1 MTGTDIDSDGT
12 EDDRVTETRTEPPVR
27 DDGGRGYTPVGL
39 DDAFATG
46 AAAPGDEVGAGG
58 DGGAGRRGG
67 AAADSSDAPQLP
79 SLGPVGWLRW
89 AWRQLTSMRVAL
101 LLLMLLAVAAVPG
114 TVFPQR
120 AQDTARVAT
129 YLTDHPDLGPLLDR
143 LGMFDVYSSAWFSA
157 IYLLLFVSLVG
168 CILPRGRTHL
178 RALRGRP
185 PRTPRRFDRF
195 PAQASLTAD
204 GSPREVAERAAV
216 ALRGPRSWRRFR
228 VDVREEAGGTWAVA
242 AERGY
247 LRETGNLLFHLALVG
262 LLVSVAT
269 GQLLHYRGQAIVVE
283 GRAFANTQSDYDTFE
298 SGAAFRASALQ
309 PFSLRLD
316 SFASRFDPDTL
327 QSRDFL
333 ADVTLTEPGQEPR
346 AETIKVNHPLITDGA
361 KIYLQGNGYA
371 PQVTI
376 RDSSGEVAFSGAVP
390 FLPQDTVYTSQG
402 VIKVPDVTSGPQIGL
417 QGVLLPTA
425 EQITDDIWRSVDPQ
439 PTDPLLALAVWTGD
453 LGLDDGVP
461 QNVYQLDETG
471 LTQATDAAGAPV
483 TLYVRP
489 GETVDLPDGLGTL
502 TFESLPR
509 FVALDLRHDPSLAWV
524 LTFALLAFAGLA
536 TSLFV
541 PRRRIWLRLRP
552 ATAADGVDG
561 VGPGPVDHPSTGD
574 QGPGSGRTVVTAAAL
589 ARGDDVGLQAEL
601 DRAMDRLLPSRDDDG
616 QRPAG
621 G

>member
-1 MTGTDIDSDGT
+1 MT
-12 EDDRVTETRTEPPVR
+12 R
-27 DDGGRGYTPVGL
+27 DDTTSTTPTGRYTPEGL
-39 DDAFATG
+39 EDAFSTG
-46 AAAPGDEVGAGG
+46 ADQQAPPSPGD
-58 DGGAGRRGG
+58 
-67 AAADSSDAPQLP
+67 DAPQLP
-79 SLGPVGWLRW
+79 ALGVVGWLRW

-114 TVFPQR
+114 TIFPQ
-120 AQDTARVAT
+120 QSQQPEEVAT
-129 YLTDHPDLGPLLDR
+129 YLVDHPDLGPLLDR
-143 LGMFDVYSSAWFSA
+143 LGFFDVYSSIWFSA

-168 CILPRGRTHL
+168 CILPRSRTHL
-178 RALRGRP
+178 KALGGRP

-195 PAQASLTAD
+195 PAQASFTSD
-204 GSPREVAERAAV
+204 GTPQEVAERAAV
-216 ALRGPRSWRRFR
+216 ALGGPRWARRFR
-228 VDVREEAGGTWAVA
+228 VDVRDEGAGAWSVA

-247 LRETGNLLFHLALVG
+247 LRETGNLVFHLALVG

-269 GQLLHYRGQAIVVE
+269 GQLLHYRGQAIVVAD
-283 GRAFANTQSDYDTFE
+283 RAFANTQSDYDTFE
-298 SGAAFRASALQ
+298 SGAGFRPSSLE

-316 SFASRFDPDTL
+316 SFESRFDPQTL
-327 QSRDFL
+327 QSRDFT
-333 ADVTLTEPGQEPR
+333 AHVTVTEPGEEGV
-346 AETIKVNHPLITDGA
+346 ADTIRVNHPLDAGGA

-371 PQVTI
+371 PQVTV
-376 RDSSGEVAFSGAVP
+376 RDAAGEVTFAGAVP

-425 EQITDDIWRSVDPQ
+425 EQVGEGIWRSTYPQ

-461 QNVYQLDETG
+461 QNVYQLDESG
-471 LTQATDAAGAPV
+471 LEQQLDADGRPV

-502 TFESLPR
+502 TFDALPR

-536 TSLFV
+536 ASLFV
-541 PRRRIWLRLRP
+541 PRRRVWLRARP
-552 ATAADGVDG
+552 ATG
-561 VGPGPVDHPSTGD
+561 STGD
-574 QGPGSGRTVVTAAAL
+574 EGPGSGRTVVTAAAL

-601 DRAMDRLLPSRDDDG
+601 DRAVDRLR
-616 QRPAG
+616 AG
-621 G
+621 EARTGR

>member
-1 MTGTDIDSDGT
+1 MMTR
-12 EDDRVTETRTEPPVR
+12 DRQTTEPST
-27 DDGGRGYTPVGL
+27 RGYTPEGL
-39 DDAFATG
+39 EDAFSAG
-46 AAAPGDEVGAGG
+46 QPPAGG
-58 DGGAGRRGG
+58 PGPTGSGA
-67 AAADSSDAPQLP
+67 APQLP
-79 SLGPVGWLRW
+79 SLGVVGWLRW

-120 AQDTARVAT
+120 AQDPEKVAT
-129 YLTDHPDLGPLLDR
+129 YLSDHPDLGPLLDR
-143 LGMFDVYSSAWFSA
+143 LGFFGVYSSVWFSA

-168 CILPRGRTHL
+168 CILPRSRTHL
-178 RALRGRP
+178 RAMRGRP
-185 PRTPRRFDRF
+185 PRAPRRFDRF
-195 PAQASLTAD
+195 PAQASAD
-204 GSPREVAERAAV
+204 LDGAPQEVAERAAA
-216 ALRGPRSWRRFR
+216 ALGGPRWWRRFR
-228 VDVREEAGGTWAVA
+228 VDVRDEGRGTWSVA

-247 LRETGNLLFHLALVG
+247 LRETGNLVFHLALVG

-269 GQLLHYRGQAIVVE
+269 GQLLHYRGQAIIVE

-298 SGAAFRASALQ
+298 SGSGFSAASLE
-309 PFSLRLD
+309 PFSMRLD
-316 SFASRFDPDTL
+316 SFESSFDPETL
-327 QSRDFL
+327 QSRDFT
-333 ADVTLTEPGQEPR
+333 AHVTITEPGSAGVEEQ
-346 AETIKVNHPLITDGA
+346 IKVNHPLDVAGA
-361 KIYLQGNGYA
+361 KVYLQGNGYA
-371 PQVTI
+371 PQVTV
-376 RDSSGEVAFSGAVP
+376 RDPDGNVTFAGAVP

-425 EQITDDIWRSVDPQ
+425 EQVADGIYRSVDPQ

-471 LTQATDAAGAPV
+471 LTQALDDEGLPV
-483 TLYVRP
+483 TLYLRP

-502 TFESLPR
+502 TFDALPR

-541 PRRRIWLRLRP
+541 PRRRVWLRLRP
-552 ATAADGVDG
+552 AEDE
-561 VGPGPVDHPSTGD
+561 
-574 QGPGSGRTVVTAAAL
+574 GPGSGRTVVTAAAL

-601 DRAMDRLLPSRDDDG
+601 DRAMDRLRGADVDG
-616 QRPAG
+616 PTGRTG
-621 G
+621 R

>member
-1 MTGTDIDSDGT
+1 MT
-12 EDDRVTETRTEPPVR
+12 RETPAP
-27 DDGGRGYTPVGL
+27 GYTPEGL
-39 DDAFATG
+39 DDAFSG
-46 AAAPGDEVGAGG
+46 PVPGDGPAP
-58 DGGAGRRGG
+58 
-67 AAADSSDAPQLP
+67 DAPAPAPPQLP
-79 SLGPVGWLRW
+79 AIGVVGWLRW
-89 AWRQLTSMRVAL
+89 GWRQLTSMRVAL

-120 AQDTARVAT
+120 PQDPARVAT

-143 LGMFDVYSSAWFSA
+143 LGFFDVYASTWFSA

-168 CILPRGRTHL
+168 CILPRSRTHL
-178 RALRGRP
+178 RAVRGRP

-195 PAQASLTAD
+195 PAQATLELDA
-204 GSPREVAERAAV
+204 PPQVVAERAAA
-216 ALRGPRSWRRFR
+216 ALGGPRWWRRFR
-228 VDVREEAGGTWAVA
+228 VDVRDEGGGAWSVA

-247 LRETGNLLFHLALVG
+247 LRETGNLVFHLALVG

-298 SGAAFRASALQ
+298 SGSGFRPDSLD

-316 SFASRFDPDTL
+316 SFESRFDPDTL
-327 QSRDFL
+327 QSRDFT
-333 ADVTLTEPGQEPR
+333 AHVTVTEPGGEPT
-346 AETIKVNHPLITDGA
+346 AQTIKVNEPLVAGGA
-361 KIYLQGNGYA
+361 KVYLQGNGYA
-371 PQVTI
+371 PQVTV
-376 RDSSGEVAFSGAVP
+376 RDASGEVVFAGAVP

-402 VIKVPDVTSGPQIGL
+402 VIKVPDVTTGPQIGF

-425 EQITDDIWRSVDPQ
+425 EQVGEGLWRSVYPQ

-471 LTQATDAAGAPV
+471 LTQALDADGRPV

-502 TFESLPR
+502 TFDALPR
-509 FVALDLRHDPSLAWV
+509 FVALDLRHDPSLGWV
-524 LTFALLAFAGLA
+524 LAFALLAFAGLA
-536 TSLFV
+536 VSLFV
-541 PRRRIWLRLRP
+541 PRRRVWVRAQP
-552 ATAADGVDG
+552 AGSPAP
-561 VGPGPVDHPSTGD
+561 VGSTVPDGD

-601 DRAMDRLLPSRDDDG
+601 DRAMDRLRATDGDPSAD
-616 QRPAG
+616 
-621 G
+621 

>member
-1 MTGTDIDSDGT
+1 MTRDPQT
-12 EDDRVTETRTEPPVR
+12 TEPSP
-27 DDGGRGYTPVGL
+27 RGYTPEGL
-39 DDAFATG
+39 EDAFSAG
-46 AAAPGDEVGAGG
+46 QPPAGG
-58 DGGAGRRGG
+58 SGPAGSGA
-67 AAADSSDAPQLP
+67 APQLP
-79 SLGPVGWLRW
+79 SLGVVGWLRW

-120 AQDTARVAT
+120 AQDPDKVAT
-129 YLTDHPDLGPLLDR
+129 YLSDHPDLGPLLDR
-143 LGMFDVYSSAWFSA
+143 LGFFGVYSSVWFSA

-168 CILPRGRTHL
+168 CILPRSRTHL
-178 RALRGRP
+178 RAVRGRP
-185 PRTPRRFDRF
+185 PRAPRRFERF
-195 PAQASLTAD
+195 PAQASAD
-204 GSPREVAERAAV
+204 LDGAPQEVAARAAA
-216 ALRGPRSWRRFR
+216 ALGGPRWWRRFR
-228 VDVREEAGGTWAVA
+228 VDVRDEGRGVWSVA

-247 LRETGNLLFHLALVG
+247 LRETGNLVFHLALVG

-269 GQLLHYRGQAIVVE
+269 GQLLHYRGQAIIVE

-298 SGAAFRASALQ
+298 SGSGFSAASLE
-309 PFSLRLD
+309 PFSMRLD
-316 SFASRFDPDTL
+316 SFESAFDPDTL
-327 QSRDFL
+327 QSRDFT
-333 ADVTLTEPGQEPR
+333 AHVTITEPGSAGVQEQ
-346 AETIKVNHPLITDGA
+346 IKVNHPLDVAGA
-361 KIYLQGNGYA
+361 KVYLQGNGYA
-371 PQVTI
+371 PQVTV
-376 RDSSGEVAFSGAVP
+376 RDPDGDVTFAGAVP

-425 EQITDDIWRSVDPQ
+425 EQVADGIYRSVDPQ

-471 LTQATDAAGAPV
+471 LTQSLDDDGLPV
-483 TLYVRP
+483 TLYLRP

-502 TFESLPR
+502 TFDALPR

-541 PRRRIWLRLRP
+541 PRRRVWLRLRP
-552 ATAADGVDG
+552 AEDE
-561 VGPGPVDHPSTGD
+561 
-574 QGPGSGRTVVTAAAL
+574 GPGSGRTVVTAAAL

-601 DRAMDRLLPSRDDDG
+601 DRAMDRLRGADVDG
-616 QRPAG
+616 PTGRTG
-621 G
+621 R

>member
-1 MTGTDIDSDGT
+1 MMTR
-12 EDDRVTETRTEPPVR
+12 DRQTTEPSP
-27 DDGGRGYTPVGL
+27 RGYTPEGL
-39 DDAFATG
+39 EDAFSAG
-46 AAAPGDEVGAGG
+46 QPPAGG
-58 DGGAGRRGG
+58 SGPTGSGA
-67 AAADSSDAPQLP
+67 APQLP
-79 SLGPVGWLRW
+79 SLGVVGWLRW

-120 AQDTARVAT
+120 AQDPDKVAT
-129 YLTDHPDLGPLLDR
+129 YLSDHPDLGPLLDR
-143 LGMFDVYSSAWFSA
+143 LGFFGVYSSVWFSA

-168 CILPRGRTHL
+168 CILPRSRTHL
-178 RALRGRP
+178 RAMRGRP
-185 PRTPRRFDRF
+185 PRAPRRFDRF
-195 PAQASLTAD
+195 PAQAFAELD
-204 GSPREVAERAAV
+204 GAPQEVAARAAA
-216 ALRGPRSWRRFR
+216 ALGGPRWWRRFR
-228 VDVREEAGGTWAVA
+228 VDVRDEGRGAWSVA

-247 LRETGNLLFHLALVG
+247 LRETGNLVFHLALVG

-269 GQLLHYRGQAIVVE
+269 GQLLHYRGQAIIVE

-298 SGAAFRASALQ
+298 SGSGFSASSLE
-309 PFSLRLD
+309 PFSMRLD
-316 SFASRFDPDTL
+316 SFESAFDPDTL
-327 QSRDFL
+327 QSRDFT
-333 ADVTLTEPGQEPR
+333 AHVTITEPGSAGVQEQ
-346 AETIKVNHPLITDGA
+346 IKVNHPLDVAGA
-361 KIYLQGNGYA
+361 KVYLQGNGYA
-371 PQVTI
+371 PQVTV
-376 RDSSGEVAFSGAVP
+376 RDPDGDVTFAGAVP

-425 EQITDDIWRSVDPQ
+425 EQVADGIYRSVDPQ

-471 LTQATDAAGAPV
+471 LTQSLDDEGLPV
-483 TLYVRP
+483 TLYLRP

-502 TFESLPR
+502 TFDALPR

-541 PRRRIWLRLRP
+541 PRRRVWLRLRP
-552 ATAADGVDG
+552 AEDE
-561 VGPGPVDHPSTGD
+561 
-574 QGPGSGRTVVTAAAL
+574 GPGSGRTVVTAAAL

-601 DRAMDRLLPSRDDDG
+601 DRAMDRLRGADVDG
-616 QRPAG
+616 PTGRTG
-621 G
+621 R

>member
-1 MTGTDIDSDGT
+1 MMTRDPQT
-12 EDDRVTETRTEPPVR
+12 TEPSP
-27 DDGGRGYTPVGL
+27 RGYTPEGL
-39 DDAFATG
+39 EDAFSAG
-46 AAAPGDEVGAGG
+46 QPPAGG
-58 DGGAGRRGG
+58 SGPAGSGA
-67 AAADSSDAPQLP
+67 APQLP
-79 SLGPVGWLRW
+79 SLGVVGWLRW

-120 AQDTARVAT
+120 AQDPDKVAT
-129 YLTDHPDLGPLLDR
+129 YLSDHPDLGPLLDR
-143 LGMFDVYSSAWFSA
+143 LGFFGVYSSVWFSA

-168 CILPRGRTHL
+168 CILPRSRTHL
-178 RALRGRP
+178 RAVRGRP
-185 PRTPRRFDRF
+185 PRAPRRFERF
-195 PAQASLTAD
+195 PAQASAD
-204 GSPREVAERAAV
+204 LDGAPQEVAARAAA
-216 ALRGPRSWRRFR
+216 ALGGPRWWRRFR
-228 VDVREEAGGTWAVA
+228 VDVRDEGRGVWSVA

-247 LRETGNLLFHLALVG
+247 LRETGNLVFHLALVG

-269 GQLLHYRGQAIVVE
+269 GQLLHYRGQAIIVE

-298 SGAAFRASALQ
+298 SGSGFSAASLE
-309 PFSLRLD
+309 PFSMRLD
-316 SFASRFDPDTL
+316 SFESAFDPDTL
-327 QSRDFL
+327 QSRDFT
-333 ADVTLTEPGQEPR
+333 AHVTITEPGSAGVQEQ
-346 AETIKVNHPLITDGA
+346 IKVNHPLDVAGA
-361 KIYLQGNGYA
+361 KVYLQGNGYA
-371 PQVTI
+371 PQVTV
-376 RDSSGEVAFSGAVP
+376 RDPDGDVTFAGAVP

-425 EQITDDIWRSVDPQ
+425 EQVADGIYRSVDPQ

-471 LTQATDAAGAPV
+471 LTQSLDDDGLPV
-483 TLYVRP
+483 TLYLRP

-502 TFESLPR
+502 TFDALPR

-541 PRRRIWLRLRP
+541 PRRRVWLRLRP
-552 ATAADGVDG
+552 AEDE
-561 VGPGPVDHPSTGD
+561 
-574 QGPGSGRTVVTAAAL
+574 GPGSGRTVVTAAAL

-601 DRAMDRLLPSRDDDG
+601 DRAMDRLRGADVDG
-616 QRPAG
+616 PTGRTG
-621 G
+621 R